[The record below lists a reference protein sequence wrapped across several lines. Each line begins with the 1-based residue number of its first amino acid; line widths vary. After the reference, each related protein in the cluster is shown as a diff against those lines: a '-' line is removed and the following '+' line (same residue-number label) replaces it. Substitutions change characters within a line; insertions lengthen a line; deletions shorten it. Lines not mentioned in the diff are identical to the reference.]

1 MSGPKRTLLA
11 RQRKDPITP
20 EMVEL
25 FRRGREIQKAG
36 ATETWEEEGGRRGE
50 FLDITKRL
58 DWSLLHRVGQCS
70 VFDDFS
76 GEEPDYMASRSSTG
90 HPDICGWHSGRAMQ
104 QRLQA
109 ALDGTRPMRA
119 SPRAS

>member
-11 RQRKDPITP
+11 RHRKDPITS

-25 FRRGREIQKAG
+25 FRRGRELQALGDARGTKADD
-36 ATETWEEEGGRRGE
+36 E
-50 FLDITKRL
+50 FRAVSKRL

-76 GEEPDYMASRSSTG
+76 GEEPDYMASRSSAA
-90 HPDICGWHSGRAMQ
+90 HPDLCGWHSGKAMQ

-109 ALDGTRPMRA
+109 ALDTQTSRA
-119 SPRAS
+119 V